1 MKILRYRSLKE
12 EYTSPDLKLIESSFS
27 TPNDLITW
35 YIALRSYNKYRSI
48 FGKYAGAQKDTLDE
62 DTDKYIHLTEQFL
75 SKFNCK
81 MTDFQIMACKELVRA
96 GGGELHNI
104 ASFIGG
110 VAAQEAIKEFK
121 KSLFTFKIT

>member
-1 MKILRYRSLKE
+1 M
-12 EYTSPDLKLIESSFS
+12 LIFLESSFS

-81 MTDFQIMACKELVRA
+81 MTDFQIMACKELLILYILFANLFLIFSQSKSR
-96 GGGELHNI
+96 GRRI
-104 ASFIGG
+104 A
-110 VAAQEAIKEFK
+110 
-121 KSLFTFKIT
+121 